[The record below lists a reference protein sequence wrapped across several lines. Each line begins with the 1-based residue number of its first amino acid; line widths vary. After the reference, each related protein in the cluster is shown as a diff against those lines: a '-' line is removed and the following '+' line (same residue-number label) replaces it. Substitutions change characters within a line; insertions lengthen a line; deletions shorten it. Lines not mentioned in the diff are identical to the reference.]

1 MNTNQLQNQLQYENS
16 NTKNLINEIYRINPN
31 IRFTTF
37 RNVVSE
43 KEAIMLYR
51 AVLKNSHNKNT
62 NLVYIP
68 VLSM

>member
-1 MNTNQLQNQLQYENS
+1 MNTNQLQYENS
-16 NTKNLINEIYRINPN
+16 NAENLINEIYSINPN
-31 IRFTTF
+31 IKFTTF
-37 RNVVSE
+37 GNVISE
-43 KEAIMLYR
+43 KEAMMLYR

>member
-1 MNTNQLQNQLQYENS
+1 MNTNQLQYENS
-16 NTKNLINEIYRINPN
+16 NTKNLINEVYRINPN
-31 IRFTTF
+31 VKFNTF
-37 RNVVSE
+37 GNVISE

-68 VLSM
+68 MFRM

>member
-1 MNTNQLQNQLQYENS
+1 MNTNQLQYEND
-16 NTKNLINEIYRINPN
+16 NTQNLINEIYRINPN
-31 IRFTTF
+31 VKFNTF
-37 RNVVSE
+37 GNVISE

-68 VLSM
+68 VISM

>member
-1 MNTNQLQNQLQYENS
+1 MNTDKLQYENS
-16 NTKNLINEIYRINPN
+16 NTKNLINEVYRINPN
-31 IRFTTF
+31 IKFTTF
-37 RNVVSE
+37 GNVISE
-43 KEAIMLYR
+43 KEAMMLYR

>member
-1 MNTNQLQNQLQYENS
+1 MNTDQLQYENS
-16 NTKNLINEIYRINPN
+16 NTKNLINEVYRINPN
-31 IRFTTF
+31 IKFTTF
-37 RNVVSE
+37 GNVISE
-43 KEAIMLYR
+43 KEAMMLYR

>member
-1 MNTNQLQNQLQYENS
+1 MNTNQLQYENI
-16 NTKNLINEIYRINPN
+16 NTKNLINEIYRIDPN

-37 RNVVSE
+37 GNVISE

>member
-1 MNTNQLQNQLQYENS
+1 MNTNQLQYENS
-16 NTKNLINEIYRINPN
+16 NAENLINEIYRINPN
-31 IRFTTF
+31 VKFNTF
-37 RNVVSE
+37 GNIISE

>member
-1 MNTNQLQNQLQYENS
+1 MNANQLQYENS
-16 NTKNLINEIYRINPN
+16 NAENLINEVYRINPN
-31 IRFTTF
+31 VKFNTF
-37 RNVVSE
+37 GNVISE
-43 KEAIMLYR
+43 KEAMMLYR

>member
-1 MNTNQLQNQLQYENS
+1 MNTNQLEYENK
-16 NTKNLINEIYRINPN
+16 NTENLINEIYRINPN
-31 IRFTTF
+31 VKFNTF
-37 RNVVSE
+37 GNVVFE

-51 AVLKNSHNKNT
+51 AVLKNSNNKNT

>member
-1 MNTNQLQNQLQYENS
+1 MNTNQLQYENS

-31 IRFTTF
+31 VKFNTF
-37 RNVVSE
+37 GNVISE
-43 KEAIMLYR
+43 KEAMMLYR

>member
-1 MNTNQLQNQLQYENS
+1 MNTNQLQYENS
-16 NTKNLINEIYRINPN
+16 NTENLINEVYRINPN
-31 IRFTTF
+31 VKFNTF
-37 RNVVSE
+37 GNVISE
-43 KEAIMLYR
+43 KEAMMLYR